1 MQLKCQTINP
11 IQILV
16 GFNYTQYSSITAIC
30 SHIHVTVLSFRIFQ
44 ILGLLS
50 SVGQY
55 SDFSYMMRY
64 CLDIYNRFHARS
76 RS

>member
-30 SHIHVTVLSFRIFQ
+30 SHIHVTVLSIRIFQ
-44 ILGLLS
+44 ILGLLLTF
-50 SVGQY
+50 QQ
-55 SDFSYMMRY
+55 RL
-64 CLDIYNRFHARS
+64 LDNTVIFLI
-76 RS
+76 